1 MGKASYSNRSIHRI
15 EQTSLDRSKSHSTT
29 IKIMSLRSAITT
41 NRKLQ
46 HCSQSLELNTPRKPS
61 KALPMDLA
69 KTYTQLAYQLIL
81 DQEWSRKAMWVAI
94 RASSPPPLQ
103 TYMPM
108 SRSQSNNNHLT
119 IGPNQMPTISKTC
132 MHKTFKCPNRTPFR
146 PRKCSTHRKLE
157 ASKATTSSVHRT
169 MSTLNSL
176 LRHKARKH
184 QT

>member
-1 MGKASYSNRSIHRI
+1 MGKASYSNRSIRRI

-29 IKIMSLRSAITT
+29 IKIMSLHLQAQT

-46 HCSQSLELNTPRKPS
+46 HCSQSLEDITPRKPS
-61 KALPMDLA
+61 RASPMDLA
-69 KTYTQLAYQLIL
+69 KTYTQLAYQLIS

-103 TYMPM
+103 IYMPM

-119 IGPNQMPTISKTC
+119 IGPNQMLTISKIC
-132 MHKTFKCPNRTPFR
+132 MHKTFKWANRKPFR
-146 PRKCSTHRKLE
+146 PLKCSTRRKLE

-169 MSTLNSL
+169 MSTLSRL
-176 LRHKARKH
+176 
-184 QT
+184 